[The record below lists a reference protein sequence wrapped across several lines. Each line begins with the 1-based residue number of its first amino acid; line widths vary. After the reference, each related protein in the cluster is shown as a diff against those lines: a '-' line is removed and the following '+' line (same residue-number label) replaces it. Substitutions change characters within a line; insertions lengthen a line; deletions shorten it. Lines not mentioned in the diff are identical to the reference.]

1 VRLIWILLIVS
12 LALGAAQLPSLHTM
26 SNHGASIFDFE
37 FVRTTDRA
45 HEILS
50 GWGPDG
56 RSAARTSLWIDYAY
70 LIAYSLLFMFT
81 CRALAA
87 RARRTGRD
95 RWAAAGAV
103 LAGAGLAAGAF
114 DAIENAALLRI
125 LSGHTAQPYPAIA
138 SIAATAKFAMSACA
152 LAYIVAAWVALRLLG
167 PAKAQT

>member
-1 VRLIWILLIVS
+1 
-12 LALGAAQLPSLHTM
+12 M
-26 SNHGASIFDFE
+26 SSHGASIFDFE

-56 RSAARTSLWIDYAY
+56 RSAARTSLWIDYGY
-70 LIAYSLLFMFT
+70 LIGYSLVLMLT

-95 RWAAAGAV
+95 GWAAAGRV
-103 LAGAGLAAGAF
+103 LAVAGLAAGVF

-125 LSGHTAQPYPAIA
+125 LSGHTSQPYPAIA
-138 SIAATAKFAMSACA
+138 SIAATAKFAMVACS
-152 LAYIVAAWVALRLLG
+152 LAYIVAGWVALRLLG
-167 PAKAQT
+167 APKPQT